1 MPTCVTIIII
11 CKSRKSA
18 RGHTAVMLALH
29 PFSSILEYGA
39 VHELFAE
46 QNQLR
51 MRYNANAATT
61 LAVTVVE
68 VWSADPAETERG
80 QLWRID

>member
-1 MPTCVTIIII
+1 MPTCMAITII

-46 QNQLR
+46 QNQLM

-68 VWSADPAETERG
+68 VWSADPAERG
-80 QLWRID
+80 QLLRID